1 MQLQRC
7 RTFAVPATRLFQV
20 LTSKPFFDAR
30 HAMSGAS
37 QYRYD
42 AFGPTER
49 GLLVR
54 IIRELDLSARPLPG
68 FARRFVGESAALTME
83 FLWTHTQAPPYRA
96 ELRCSIGR
104 VPVQVHGEMTI
115 DEEGGDEGD
124 KERGAARQTLALTI
138 DSSVPLVGGKL
149 AEIVAAQLDKGLQSD
164 YRATLAYLQA
174 NP

>member
-7 RTFAVPATRLFQV
+7 RSFAVPATRLFQV

-54 IIRELDLSARPLPG
+54 IIRELDLSAKPLPG

-104 VPVQVHGEMTI
+104 VPVQVHGHMTI
-115 DEEGGDEGD
+115 ADEGGE
-124 KERGAARQTLALTI
+124 ALQTLALTI
-138 DSSVPLVGGKL
+138 DSSVPLVGSKL
-149 AEIVAAQLDKGLQSD
+149 AAIVAAQLDKGLQSD

>member
-1 MQLQRC
+1 MQLQRS
-7 RTFAVPATRLFQV
+7 RTFAVPAPRLFEV
-20 LTSKPFFDAR
+20 LTSKAFFDAR
-30 HAMSGAS
+30 HALSGAS

-54 IIRELDLSARPLPG
+54 IIRELDLSGRALPG

-83 FLWTHTQAPPYRA
+83 FLWTHTEAPPYRA
-96 ELRCSIGR
+96 ELRCSVGR
-104 VPVQVHGEMTI
+104 VPVQVHGSMVI
-115 DEEGGDEGD
+115 DDAGGE
-124 KERGAARQTLALTI
+124 AQQQLTLTI

-149 AEIVAAQLDKGLQSD
+149 AEVVAAQLDKGLQSD